1 MLFFFSLSLLPP
13 SPIESPATGESF
25 FLTTLSLSVSLS
37 PTPFPKKTKLAGF
50 LALLSQLTVVADT
63 SREAFD
69 ARFDEME
76 LGEGEGEEESKK
88 KKSSCYQIFVVEETE
103 AKKIVATATLLL
115 EKKFIRGCGLA
126 GHIEDV
132 VVDESVRGK
141 KLGLR

>member
-1 MLFFFSLSLLPP
+1 MPP
-13 SPIESPATGESF
+13 SSIESPATGESF

-69 ARFDEME
+69 ARFEEME
-76 LGEGEGEEESKK
+76 LGEGEEESKK